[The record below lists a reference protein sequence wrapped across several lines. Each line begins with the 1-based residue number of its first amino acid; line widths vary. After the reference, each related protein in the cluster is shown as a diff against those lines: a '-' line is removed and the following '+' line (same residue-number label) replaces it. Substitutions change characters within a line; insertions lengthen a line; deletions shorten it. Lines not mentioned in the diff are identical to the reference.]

1 MKFLLIAL
9 STILVTACTTVQRT
23 EYVQYRQVTVV
34 PPPPVFQS
42 TTVIE
47 QEPIDVTTTTVE
59 YY

>member
-1 MKFLLIAL
+1 MKFFLI
-9 STILVTACTTVQRT
+9 ILAAFSITACTTIQKT

-34 PPPPVFQS
+34 PPPPVFES

>member
-1 MKFLLIAL
+1 MKGLLLILAAL
-9 STILVTACTTVQRT
+9 FVTACTTVQKT
-23 EYVQYRQVTVV
+23 EYIQYRQVTVV